1 MENKYNKKMEK
12 LMEKWRSM
20 TDIEKCNL
28 AVESAGVRNAHYF
41 KDVMKIMCNI
51 SDVRV
56 FNMISDMIGNLEDMN
71 DTEREYIVYKLFGE
85 KSSKVFKEFINMVSD
100 AVKVANEDIKDKKE
114 V

>member
-41 KDVMKIMCNI
+41 KDIMKIMCNI
-51 SDVRV
+51 SDV
-56 FNMISDMIGNLEDMN
+56 
-71 DTEREYIVYKLFGE
+71 
-85 KSSKVFKEFINMVSD
+85 
-100 AVKVANEDIKDKKE
+100 
-114 V
+114 